1 LHLRGNVGSAWNQY
15 LCAVGS
21 EILIFTPECES
32 RKPLESVSKRC
43 EEEDTDICTSEGCHG
58 LPRISICTLWKREY

>member
-1 LHLRGNVGSAWNQY
+1 MHLRGNVGSAWNQY

-21 EILIFTPECES
+21 EILIFVLEYEG

-43 EEEDTDICTSEGCHG
+43 GEENTEICLLVAIFEVAG
-58 LPRISICTLWKREY
+58 ISICTL